1 MLKNIH
7 FQAFVYNTSLKAK
20 EATFQQEVSSIL
32 YDEKGWGS
40 YGYIFTDMNNFP
52 GKFDNTLSIILTP
65 EDITDSFTGTTGF
78 SICLCHSHLTNRPDI
93 ILINEKN
100 WETSGNSRM
109 NIQDY
114 RKYLI
119 YHEVGH
125 YLGFF
130 HPTHQNVMNV
140 TGEKKGSV
148 MMQMTRG
155 PQFIFPLS
163 MNCYPLEYPYEIIV
177 QQQQQQQLKSDQD
190 F

>member
-1 MLKNIH
+1 MLKNIY
-7 FQAFVYNTSLKAK
+7 FQASVYNTSLKAK

-32 YDEKGWGS
+32 YDEKGWGT
-40 YGYIFTDMNNFP
+40 YGYIFTDMKNF
-52 GKFDNTLSIILTP
+52 KSTFDMLSIILTP

-100 WETSGNSRM
+100 WETGGNSKM
-109 NIQDY
+109 NIQNY

-130 HPTHQNVMNV
+130 HPTHQNVINV
-140 TGEKKGSV
+140 TGGKKGSI

-155 PQFIFPLS
+155 PQFISPLS

-177 QQQQQQQLKSDQD
+177 QQQLKSDQD
-190 F
+190 S

>member
-1 MLKNIH
+1 MNIY
-7 FQAFVYNTSLKAK
+7 FKVFVYNSSLKAK

-40 YGYIFTDMNNFP
+40 YEYIFTDMKNFP
-52 GKFDNTLSIILTP
+52 QRLDTLSIILTP

-78 SICLCHSHLTNRPDI
+78 SICLCGTNQPNV

-100 WETSGNSRM
+100 WETGGNSKM
-109 NIQDY
+109 NIKDY
-114 RKYLI
+114 RKYVI

-130 HPTHQNVMNV
+130 HPTHETVMKV
-140 TGEKKGSV
+140 TKEKKGSI

-155 PQFIFPLS
+155 PQFIAPLS
-163 MNCYPLEYPYEIIV
+163 MNCYPLEYPYE
-177 QQQQQQQLKSDQD
+177 LKIQE
-190 F
+190 